1 MSKNCPDCR
10 RRMIYIPQM
19 SVITPFKKKVLVY
32 FCAGEYPTAKD
43 KRAHK
48 PTLMHFTE
56 YESKL
61 VERTL
66 SDMVKRYIKAYT
78 SNTNNDNTYVIKPGT
93 L

>member
-1 MSKNCPDCR
+1 
-10 RRMIYIPQM
+10 MIYIPQM
-19 SVITPFKKKVLVY
+19 SVINPFKKKVLVY

-66 SDMVKRYIKAYT
+66 SVMVKRYIKAYT
-78 SNTNNDNTYVIKPGT
+78 QSDHKDNTYVIKPGT